1 MNESLQS
8 LKGEI
13 EEQRNGS
20 RSIALDVRT
29 YAQQT
34 DGEFSL
40 QECYNLLQLVT
51 KEEKRAVSAELHRL
65 VKTGVIERAGKR
77 NGVYRRI
84 EGEYEYI
91 DFLNAPTEEFDITL
105 PLGLSEMVCTYP
117 KNIIVVAGCQ
127 NAGKS
132 CFMLNVTRLNMDRHR
147 VWYWSSE
154 MGASEMR
161 MRLEKFDIPLKD
173 WKFKPAERSSCFS
186 DIIQPDDINI
196 IDYLEVED
204 NFFLVGKELKA
215 IYEKLHTGIA
225 IIALQKDKHKEY
237 GRGATFG
244 LEKPRLYVTLD
255 HGIAKIVKA
264 KNWRGTN
271 NPNGKMCNFKI
282 VNGSDMSMD
291 TWHRQSDEEDAGIT
305 KRRTFGSVT

>member
-1 MNESLQS
+1 MEKSEQLQGIKEFIVNE
-8 LKGEI
+8 GHEI
-13 EEQRNGS
+13 PE
-20 RSIALDVRT
+20 RSIAADVRKWVET
-29 YAQQT
+29 T

-40 QECYNLLQLVT
+40 DDCYRLLQLVT
-51 KEEKRAVSAELHRL
+51 KNEKRACSQEMHRL
-65 VKTGVIERAGKR
+65 VKAGTIERAGRR

-84 EGEYEYI
+84 ESDYEPI
-91 DFLNAPTEEFDITL
+91 DFLNAPTEEFDIIL

-127 NAGKS
+127 NEGKS
-132 CFMLNVTRLNMDRHR
+132 CFMLNVTRLNMDRHKI
-147 VWYWSSE
+147 WYWSSE

-161 MRLEKFDIPLKD
+161 MRLEKFEEPLNS
-173 WKFKPAERSSCFS
+173 WKFHPAERSSNFS
-186 DIIQPDDINI
+186 DVIRPDDINI

-215 IYEKLHTGIA
+215 IYEKLRDGVA
-225 IIALQKDKHKEY
+225 LVALQKDKYKEY

-255 HGIAKIVKA
+255 HGVARIAKA
-264 KNWRGTN
+264 KNWRGEN

-282 VNGSDMSMD
+282 WNGSKMSGD
-291 TWHRQSDEEDAGIT
+291 DWHHQTDEEDARIWS
-305 KRRTFGSVT
+305 K